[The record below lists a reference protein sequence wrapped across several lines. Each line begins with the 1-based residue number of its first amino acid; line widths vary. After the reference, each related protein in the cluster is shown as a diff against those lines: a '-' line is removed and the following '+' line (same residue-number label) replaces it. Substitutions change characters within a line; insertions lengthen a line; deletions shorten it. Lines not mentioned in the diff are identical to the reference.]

1 LKKLRHSVLRT
12 RASQR
17 FTMKRQ
23 TRLKAAQRR
32 VYWIAMVALKYTTK
46 KSIVLR
52 KKQKKILNEK

>member
-1 LKKLRHSVLRT
+1 
-12 RASQR
+12 
-17 FTMKRQ
+17 MKRQ

-32 VYWIAMVALKYTTK
+32 VYWIATAALKYTTK